1 MRIFSWNVNGFR
13 AGVARG
19 LMEWLLKE
27 EPDMLCLQETRADP
41 ASLPAEQRAPG
52 GYASHWAVAER
63 AGYSGVATFSQVP
76 VSAWRTGLGIPRFDR
91 EGRVVV
97 AELGDIEL
105 YNVYVPSGARNL
117 ERFTYKLAFYDA
129 FLDHIDARAR
139 AGKQII
145 FCGDLNA
152 VRAPIDVARPARGE
166 NIPGI
171 RPEERAWVDRCIAHG
186 WVDAFRALHP
196 DARGA
201 YTWWSTRGTLRAQN
215 LGWRLDAVF
224 VHESLLPR
232 VQGAGIRADVM
243 GSDHCPVWLDIAL

>member
-13 AGVARG
+13 SAVTRG
-19 LMEWLLKE
+19 LMDWWLTE
-27 EPDMLCLQETRADP
+27 RPDLLCLQETRTDP
-41 ASLPAEQRAPG
+41 ELLPAELRSPD

-63 AGYSGVATFSQVP
+63 LGYSGVATFSRVP
-76 VSAWRTGLGIPRFDR
+76 VDAWRAGLGIPRFDR

-97 AELGDIEL
+97 AELGDIEV
-105 YNVYVPSGARNL
+105 YNVYVPGGARSP
-117 ERFTYKLAFYDA
+117 ERFAYKLAFYDR

-139 AGKQII
+139 AGKRIV

-152 VRAPIDVARPARGE
+152 VRAPIDVARPVRGT

-196 DARGA
+196 DAQGA
-201 YTWWSTRGTLRAQN
+201 YTWWSTRGLLREQN
-215 LGWRLDAVF
+215 IGWRLDAFF
-224 VHESLLPR
+224 VHESLFPHVR
-232 VQGAGIRADVM
+232 GAGICPHVQ
-243 GSDHCPVWLDIAL
+243 GSDHCPVWIDIAL